1 MTSTRSPL
9 RLPIFLSAWLT
20 ALLALALC
28 GVLRADEE
36 NHGEPG
42 KRVSLTPAERAE
54 FESLLVLGGYS
65 AAILLAAI
73 VGGRVSARGTM
84 THVRT
89 QVLMSL
95 VAGFILG
102 IAIYHLLPH
111 SLEYIP
117 GPGAVNKAAGWTM
130 AGMILMVFLLR
141 VFQFHRHDFSAEASD
156 YHGHGHDD
164 GDSVMPRRR
173 LIGIGFGLGVH
184 TVTEGVALGTSVRL
198 GATPGGEAL
207 AGMGVFLAIL
217 LHKPLDA
224 FSIIGMMKAAGYERR
239 ALAAANTGFALLCPL
254 VAVICFLGV
263 GWLDPFGAAATVG
276 CVLAFSAGAFLCI
289 ALSDLLPEIHFH
301 SHDRGKL
308 IVALVA
314 GTGMAYALRLVEAA
328 AHGME
333 GH

>member
-1 MTSTRSPL
+1 M
-9 RLPIFLSAWLT
+9 
-20 ALLALALC
+20 
-28 GVLRADEE
+28 
-36 NHGEPG
+36 
-42 KRVSLTPAERAE
+42 
-54 FESLLVLGGYS
+54 ESLLVLAGYS
-65 AAILLAAI
+65 AGIFLAALA
-73 VGGRVSARGTM
+73 GGKVSALGTM

-111 SLEYIP
+111 SLEHIP
-117 GPGAVNKAAGWTM
+117 GPGAVNTAVGWTM

-141 VFQFHRHDFSAEASD
+141 VFQFHQHDFSAEASD
-156 YHGHGHDD
+156 YHGHGH
-164 GDSVMPRRR
+164 GDEDEATAMPRRR

-198 GATPGGEAL
+198 GSMSAGSEAL
-207 AGMGVFLAIL
+207 AGMGVFLAIM

-224 FSIIGMMKAAGYERR
+224 FSIIGMMKSAGYGRR
-239 ALAAANTGFALLCPL
+239 ALAMANTGFALLCPV
-254 VAVICFLGV
+254 VALICFLGV
-263 GWLDPFGAAATVG
+263 GWLDPSGAAATVG
-276 CVLAFSAGAFLCI
+276 CVLAFAAGAFLCI

-308 IVALVA
+308 ILALVV
-314 GTGMAYALRLVEAA
+314 GIGLAYVLRLVETAA